1 MARYTYICHSKECNG
16 REFNESRA
24 NVAQCTNCGSNDIQR
39 KSSNKGVLL
48 LLPLIGLL
56 GFGAWYAASHF
67 DFGSDMESSRDVCDL
82 VTIKVAEQN
91 RCGYQIEP
99 VFSGGCQPDTLF
111 WSQDEVEQPP
121 LLTSMGQFDV
131 SGDRV
136 LRFALKAEYL
146 SKAGKYKELRV
157 SCNPKKRSPAELKSE
172 RKRIEE
178 IIQACIANPFS
189 AAKYDAFDATKSLP
203 DSTIRLPD
211 GRLTSGI
218 SWQNLILL
226 LWPDEPLKTRVE
238 LDDYGD
244 ITNIYFSK

>member
-1 MARYTYICHSKECNG
+1 MARYKYICHSKECNG
-16 REFNESRA
+16 REFSESRA
-24 NVAQCTNCGSNDIQR
+24 NVARCTNCGSSDIQR
-39 KSSNKGVLL
+39 KSSKKGVWL
-48 LLPLIGLL
+48 LLPFIGLL
-56 GFGAWYAASHF
+56 GFGAWYAANHF
-67 DFGSDMESSRDVCDL
+67 DFGSDMESNSNGCDL
-82 VTIKVAEQN
+82 LTIKAVKQN

-111 WSQDEVEQPP
+111 WSQDGVEQPP
-121 LLTSMGQFDV
+121 LLMSMGQFDV

-136 LRFALKAEYL
+136 LRFALQAESLTKAE
-146 SKAGKYKELRV
+146 KYKELQV
-157 SCNPKKRSPAELKSE
+157 SCNPETRSPAELKSE
-172 RKRIEE
+172 RKRLED
-178 IIQACIANPFS
+178 IIQACVSNPFS
-189 AAKYDAFDATKSLP
+189 AAKYDAFEATKSLS

-238 LDDYGD
+238 LDDYGA